1 MDIKNKYFYVK
12 PFKKAIFTSK
22 SIASNYLSNNLNK
35 SFSSNVNASKTN
47 VSLVFFYEYNRLDF

>member
-1 MDIKNKYFYVK
+1 MDIENKYFYVK
-12 PFKKAIFTSK
+12 PFKKEIFTSK
-22 SIASNYLSNNLNK
+22 SIASNNLSNNLNK